1 MNSKRT
7 SSLDG
12 SYHHKNPRKTRGGL
26 LKTLQIPYNQNHL
39 SQLRRVSTRF
49 PTVSSPPKTQRAPG
63 GDSWEQLPPF
73 VPNNLGLSSPLNIC
87 KRHPNKFHY
96 LPAVLECH
104 VCFRDV
110 GWGGCCFD
118 IQVWGWL
125 KRIVFFWEQLL
136 FLGHGLFLV
145 LGRVCE
151 GFTCFGGTPT
161 EHVATRLVQVD
172 FVDFV
177 LGHVVRLLYLLC
189 PKTHW
194 NTYHQLMQVNAINM
208 GNVPNSYA
216 METVKVRTGS
226 LGAWVWTAVGISL
239 TSASTCINR
248 PQKIK
253 GREDMRR
260 YKIVPGHLVVA
271 VY

>member
-1 MNSKRT
+1 MVPIT
-7 SSLDG
+7 T
-12 SYHHKNPRKTRGGL
+12 KTHVKQGGGL

-49 PTVSSPPKTQRAPG
+49 PTVSSLPKTQRAPG

-125 KRIVFFWEQLL
+125 KRIVFLGTTFIFGAWTIFGPWKSLWRIYMFWRDPHWTCCYTFGSGWLRWLHFGSCREIVIPPLPQNALKHVSSAHASECDQHGECSQLL
-136 FLGHGLFLV
+136 CHGN
-145 LGRVCE
+145 CE
-151 GFTCFGGTPT
+151 SSDRFSR
-161 EHVATRLVQVD
+161 RL
-172 FVDFV
+172 
-177 LGHVVRLLYLLC
+177 
-189 PKTHW
+189 
-194 NTYHQLMQVNAINM
+194 
-208 GNVPNSYA
+208 
-216 METVKVRTGS
+216 S
-226 LGAWVWTAVGISL
+226 LNRSWYQFDICL
-239 TSASTCINR
+239 HLHKQASENQR
-248 PQKIK
+248 
-253 GREDMRR
+253 
-260 YKIVPGHLVVA
+260 
-271 VY
+271 

>member
-1 MNSKRT
+1 MVPIT
-7 SSLDG
+7 T
-12 SYHHKNPRKTRGGL
+12 KTHVKQGGGL

-49 PTVSSPPKTQRAPG
+49 PTVSSLPKTQRAPG

-125 KRIVFFWEQLL
+125 KRIVFFLNCL
-136 FLGHGLFLV
+136 AKKKLDD
-145 LGRVCE
+145 
-151 GFTCFGGTPT
+151 T
-161 EHVATRLVQVD
+161 
-172 FVDFV
+172 
-177 LGHVVRLLYLLC
+177 
-189 PKTHW
+189 
-194 NTYHQLMQVNAINM
+194 M
-208 GNVPNSYA
+208 
-216 METVKVRTGS
+216 
-226 LGAWVWTAVGISL
+226 ISL
-239 TSASTCINR
+239 FCQKDLDVSKNR
-248 PQKIK
+248 ETPQNGWWK
-253 GREDMRR
+253 
-260 YKIVPGHLVVA
+260 
-271 VY
+271 